1 MNKLMDERDPGGSP
15 QARVRARQGQIR
27 VGVGGWSY
35 EPWRETFYPKGLPAA
50 RSLGHASQRLTTI
63 EINATFYRY
72 QKPTS
77 FAKWREETPEG
88 FVFSV
93 KAPQFATYRKVL
105 AEAAPSVERFVASGL
120 AELRGKL
127 GPLLWQ
133 FARTKHYE
141 REDMEAFLKLLPR
154 EIGGAPAQHAL
165 EPRHKSFLDPH
176 FVDLARRY
184 RCAIVF
190 SDSPEYPSCGDVTSN
205 FVYARLMQAQASL
218 PTGYP
223 EPALDA
229 WAKVARTFA
238 RGSEPKEFARVSQ
251 PQRSGGPRDVYVYF
265 INGAKERAP
274 AAAVALLSR
283 LDDPLAE

>member
-1 MNKLMDERDPGGSP
+1 MNAPVNQREPDSSS
-15 QARVRARQGQIR
+15 QAEKRAREGQIR

-50 RSLGHASQRLTTI
+50 RMLDYASRQLTTI

-77 FAKWREETPEG
+77 FAKWRDETPDG

-105 AEAAPSVERFVASGL
+105 AEAAPSIERFVASGL
-120 AELRGKL
+120 SELRGKL

-141 REDMEAFLKLLPR
+141 PADMEAFLKLLPR
-154 EIGGAPAQHAL
+154 EIGGAPAHHAL
-165 EPRHKSFLDPH
+165 EPRHKTFLDPH
-176 FVDLARRY
+176 FVELARRY
-184 RCAIVF
+184 NCAIVF
-190 SDSPEYPSCGDVTSN
+190 SDATEYPSCGDVTSN
-205 FVYARLMQAQASL
+205 FIYARLMRADASI

-223 EPALDA
+223 EAALDA
-229 WAKVARTFA
+229 WAKVAKTFA

-251 PQRSGGPRDVYVYF
+251 PQPGGSRDVYVYF

-283 LDDPLAE
+283 LLGSAS

>member
-1 MNKLMDERDPGGSP
+1 MNASLNRRDPDI
-15 QARVRARQGQIR
+15 AMHTTKRAGEGEIR

-50 RSLGHASQRLTTI
+50 RALQYASGRLTTI

-72 QKPTS
+72 QKPAS
-77 FAKWREETPEG
+77 FAKWRDETPEG
-88 FVFSV
+88 FMFAV

-105 AEAAPSVERFVASGL
+105 AEAAPSIERFVASGL

-141 REDMEAFLKLLPR
+141 PDDMEAFVKLLPQ

-165 EPRHKSFLDPH
+165 EPRHKSFLEPR
-176 FVDLARRY
+176 FIELARRY
-184 RCAIVF
+184 NCAIVF
-190 SDSPEYPSCGDVTSN
+190 SDAPEYPSCGDVTSN
-205 FVYARLMQAQASL
+205 FIYARLMRADASM

-251 PQRSGGPRDVYVYF
+251 QQPSDGSRDVYVYF

-274 AAAVALLSR
+274 AAAIALLSR
-283 LDDPLAE
+283 LRGEAP